1 MRDKSPGESHREVM
15 GLRKQ
20 KSKLKKL
27 PSIPRRKLD
36 QHELLESLREVRGE
50 IARLESVRRPLTDV
64 LRLVANVHSGSWSPG
79 EFMMHHVF
87 FEERYVHSS
96 EVSY

>member
-1 MRDKSPGESHREVM
+1 MHDRSPVESHREVM

-20 KSKLKKL
+20 KSKVKKL
-27 PSIPRRKLD
+27 LSIPRRKPE
-36 QHELLESLREVRGE
+36 HELVESLRDVRGE
-50 IARLESVRRPLTDV
+50 IARLESARQPLVRV
-64 LRLVANVHSGSWSPG
+64 SRLAANVHSGSWSPG
-79 EFMMHHVF
+79 EFLMYHVF